1 MPGWDEFDG
10 AVGADVTVCTVAF
23 ASAEWAGS
31 GKEIGKKAGEEA
43 SDAARGAGW
52 VSVRIR

>member
-10 AVGADVTVCTVAF
+10 AVGADVTVRTVAF
-23 ASAEWAGS
+23 ASAEWAGA
-31 GKEIGKKAGEEA
+31 GEEIGKNAGEEA
-43 SDAARGAGW
+43 LDAARRAGR